1 MNVSYFKTRNYEQK
15 PMDDKPTK
23 QTQSNPIELAF
34 IGERRPAIAFSSS
47 IALAKEEATAG
58 KRIQIKCC
66 GCANQPKTHSQTVI
80 SPMRSIVRNFAFCLL
95 IFDFYNDTT
104 CSG

>member
-1 MNVSYFKTRNYEQK
+1 MQNKPNFPDNQMNASSAKTKTYELRTINYK
-15 PMDDKPTK
+15 LLK

-58 KRIQIKCC
+58 KRT
-66 GCANQPKTHSQTVI
+66 AN
-80 SPMRSIVRNFAFCLL
+80 
-95 IFDFYNDTT
+95 YNETT